1 MANYQW
7 SAPKPGSTGRPA
19 ASFNIKIMRDD
30 GTECDIGEEGEIV
43 IDENMLEKIKNGSL
57 DDEIEMIL
65 IILFISQILFK
76 FNENCNWN
84 DINHW
89 MNKKFVDSHSF
100 SIKWNKN
107 QINTSHLKSIIWIKN
122 NSQKDILTKTYHL
135 SHSESITL
143 KKNVWQLRRIF
154 QNKNCFIEEK
164 FFDIKLEKSN
174 VSTKILFMILW
185 FYSRVFCLLIQLF
198 ILTILSS
205 WFLSFSLN
213 YSFLFFLFFNWGFCH
228 FRLNFTIFIFHIF
241 QFW

>member
-1 MANYQW
+1 MNEQ
-7 SAPKPGSTGRPA
+7 
-19 ASFNIKIMRDD
+19 
-30 GTECDIGEEGEIV
+30 EICWF
-43 IDENMLEKIKNGSL
+43 
-57 DDEIEMIL
+57 
-65 IILFISQILFK
+65 LFIFNQMKQKSNQHITPQIHHLNQKQFTK
-76 FNENCNWN
+76 RYFDWN
-84 DINHW
+84 ISFVSLRINY
-89 MNKKFVDSHSF
+89 
-100 SIKWNKN
+100 I
-107 QINTSHLKSIIWIKN
+107 
-122 NSQKDILTKTYHL
+122 
-135 SHSESITL
+135 E
-143 KKNVWQLRRIF
+143 KNVWQLRRIY

-164 FFDIKLEKSN
+164 FFDIKIEKSN

>member
-1 MANYQW
+1 
-7 SAPKPGSTGRPA
+7 
-19 ASFNIKIMRDD
+19 
-30 GTECDIGEEGEIV
+30 
-43 IDENMLEKIKNGSL
+43 
-57 DDEIEMIL
+57 
-65 IILFISQILFK
+65 
-76 FNENCNWN
+76 
-84 DINHW
+84 

-100 SIKWNKN
+100 STNETKIKSPHHTSNLSFESKTIYKKIFWLKHIICLTQN
-107 QINTSHLKSIIWIKN
+107 QLHW
-122 NSQKDILTKTYHL
+122 
-135 SHSESITL
+135 
-143 KKNVWQLRRIF
+143 KKNDWQLRRIY

-164 FFDIKLEKSN
+164 LFDIKLEKSN

-213 YSFLFFLFFNWGFCH
+213 YFFLFFLFFNWGFCH